1 MDKEAIKE
9 LERQRT
15 AKLLEGRKLVDV
27 RALGQKISQGVLH
40 QDPYQNAKMEMES
53 RIKIENQEDKM
64 EQVGK

>member
-15 AKLLEGRKLVDV
+15 AKLLAGRKLVDV

-40 QDPYQNAKMEMES
+40 
-53 RIKIENQEDKM
+53 
-64 EQVGK
+64 